1 MSDGDFP
8 FQSFTLRTEGYDESE
23 VDAYV
28 AQLRGEIVELRRAL
42 DTATHASEDD
52 ARLHDPEGA
61 VTRTLAIA
69 QETADRVLH
78 DAQVEAD
85 RRRIY
90 ADEQANSTIR
100 EAENRASTMLAE
112 IEAQATEVREQG
124 IAAARSAIKVE
135 RDKAMAE
142 LSQVRRVR
150 DDLRDEAA
158 DLKSALD
165 RYRIQA
171 REASDVLASAA
182 TGPLNAVDLPD
193 FVDDEVALAGVG
205 VAGYGETLVP
215 DDGYLQSVQTGA
227 IDDGVDEV
235 RFADDV
241 RTPETRYEVVEDDDI
256 VIDSV
261 FDAHESDVSTGMADV
276 IAFDTDTP
284 DISPDVVAPAGLVGL
299 VAADDLASAPAPG
312 GGAFLSEV
320 RAAAEDDSDESDRFL
335 SELRGATDS
344 DTDVDETADAFFSD
358 PE

>member
-8 FQSFTLRTEGYDESE
+8 FQSFTLRPEGYDQGE
-23 VDAYV
+23 VDSYIS
-28 AQLRGEIVELRRAL
+28 QLRGEIVELRRAL
-42 DTATHASEDD
+42 DTATQLSEDD

-90 ADEQANSTIR
+90 ADEQASSTIR
-100 EAENRASTMLAE
+100 EAETRASTMLAE

-171 REASDVLASAA
+171 REASDVLVSAS
-182 TGPLNAVDLPD
+182 TGPLNAIDLPD
-193 FVDDEVALAGVG
+193 FVDDEVALAGV
-205 VAGYGETLVP
+205 ATTGYV
-215 DDGYLQSVQTGA
+215 DGGDSLTAEDEVSS
-227 IDDGVDEV
+227 IDAV
-235 RFADDV
+235 RFADDDGDLDLGRDY
-241 RTPETRYEVVEDDDI
+241 RTDIDEVIIDDT
-256 VIDSV
+256 
-261 FDAHESDVSTGMADV
+261 DAGDEASELAEV
-276 IAFDTDTP
+276 IAFDA
-284 DISPDVVAPAGLVGL
+284 DVPGAAGYSTVSDPIETASVASEAAAPATT
-299 VAADDLASAPAPG
+299 

-320 RAAAEDDSDESDRFL
+320 RAAAEEEGGDSDRFL
-335 SELRGATDS
+335 SELRGATD
-344 DTDVDETADAFFSD
+344 DDVDIVDETADAFFGD
-358 PE
+358 DD